1 MALNNSQYDTI
12 IRTYEQKQLH
22 NRNILD
28 KRYETAYAKLPEL
41 KKIHQSMSE
50 LSVKQARKLLEGND
64 NALQELK
71 AQMKTLSKQAK
82 DLLACGGFP
91 ADYLEPVYDCAD
103 CTLTTR
109 SVTVFRSP

>member
-22 NRNILD
+22 NRAVMD

-41 KKIHQSMSE
+41 KKIHQAISE
-50 LSVKQARKLLEGND
+50 LSVKQARKLLEGDD

-71 AQMKTLSKQAK
+71 AQIKTLSM
-82 DLLACGGFP
+82 
-91 ADYLEPVYDCAD
+91 YPVSLQSAQ
-103 CTLTTR
+103 
-109 SVTVFRSP
+109 S